1 MKLGLA
7 LGGGGA
13 RGSAHIGVLEEILP
27 MGFQPDLITGTSI
40 GALVGAMM
48 AANYTTDDMHEVME
62 KMKPSALY
70 GLPSGGDSVISNER
84 VKALM
89 ERILKEHFADRL
101 QNRDPQQVY
110 FSDLSIPLAVVA
122 ADLVT
127 QREVVLD
134 EGDLVTA
141 LLATISVPI
150 LFPPVAIGEKQ
161 LVDGGLVN
169 NLPFDVARSR
179 SATFTI
185 AVDLSNSAPYGT
197 QPIHNKEENILDIGF
212 SGVMEGRLLDQALYR
227 ATRRPLWQVITSV
240 IDIVNAQN
248 TQINL
253 ALSPPDVL
261 IRPDIGT
268 IGLLDFD
275 TVEQGIEAGRQAA
288 RDAKPQLE
296 KLLEKMER
304 EKESENDR
312 IVHNPDHQT
321 T

>member
-1 MKLGLA
+1 M
-7 LGGGGA
+7 
-13 RGSAHIGVLEEILP
+13 
-27 MGFQPDLITGTSI
+27 
-40 GALVGAMM
+40 
-48 AANYTTDDMHEVME
+48 
-62 KMKPSALY
+62 
-70 GLPSGGDSVISNER
+70 
-84 VKALM
+84 
-89 ERILKEHFADRL
+89 
-101 QNRDPQQVY
+101 
-110 FSDLSIPLAVVA
+110 
-122 ADLVT
+122 
-127 QREVVLD
+127 
-134 EGDLVTA
+134 
-141 LLATISVPI
+141 LATISVPI
-150 LFPPVAIGEKQ
+150 LFPPVAIGEKR

-197 QPIHNKEENILDIGF
+197 QPTHNKEENILDIGF

-275 TVEQGIEAGRQAA
+275 TVEQGIEAGRKAA
-288 RDAKPQLE
+288 REAKPRLE

-304 EKESENDR
+304 EKASENDR
-312 IVHNPDHQT
+312 VVHNPDHQT
-321 T
+321 S